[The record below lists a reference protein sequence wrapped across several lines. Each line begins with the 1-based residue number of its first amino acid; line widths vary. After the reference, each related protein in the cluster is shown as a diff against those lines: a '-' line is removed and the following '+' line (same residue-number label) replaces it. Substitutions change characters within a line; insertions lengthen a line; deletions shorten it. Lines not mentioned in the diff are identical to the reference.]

1 MTDIY
6 TNYEDSAQAAEL
18 YSKSIESISFGSSSC
33 DSNPYSDKESM
44 RGYFGQPQYDYHRPD
59 KAMPTKHR
67 DIVIACQL
75 VYKECGLI
83 RNIIDLISD
92 FCIQGMRIVH
102 PNEKTEIFYK
112 NWFSRVNGLDRSE
125 RFCSSLFKNGSAVMR
140 RRNAQ
145 LSIADKKKIYS
156 AVAGEDVQPDHVKA
170 RRSYLPYEYTFLN
183 PATIELVGGSAAVFV
198 NKKEYCIQ
206 IPAGFNSY
214 WCGGKEEIR
223 QILKELPPDIQNAV
237 QNGGQIKLDSKNLI
251 VYHYKKDDWE
261 EWPTPI
267 IFSILKDIRILDQMK
282 LADLSALEGAIENI
296 IVFKLGSL
304 DHKLMPGDG
313 AFAKLSSILS
323 ANTGAGRKVV
333 VWGPDLE
340 ILESKSEIYKFLGDD
355 KYKPHLNA
363 IYAGVG
369 IPPTLTGT
377 DSSNGTTNNLISL
390 KTLIRRLEY
399 ARSLLIDFWSKE
411 IEMVRQAMNFPFAAT
426 IEFDNNNLGEEEAE
440 KKLWIELAER
450 NIISDE
456 AVIKKFGGDPRME
469 TSRLIKESKQR
480 SKRKRLPKAGP
491 YHNPQLEDNA
501 KISLI
506 EKGLVNPK
514 EFNTDIEDVV
524 VEPPKPEKMPEK
536 SGRPKN
542 SKDLSPR
549 KKRVVNPV
557 SKAGLRIWAEQ
568 VQAQITEVMTPIF
581 LDHFNKKNMRSL
593 SSKEAALA
601 EDVKFGVLLNVEPLC
616 NIPNEHIIATAGAL
630 IPETIYSKY
639 HNYLDNTKKIINR
652 DLSLNDIRKVQIEL
666 YLEEKINDN

>member
-6 TNYEDSAQAAEL
+6 TNYDNSADAAEL
-18 YSKSIESISFGSSSC
+18 YSKSIASISFGSSSC

-44 RGYFGQPQYDYHRPD
+44 RGYLGQPQYDYHRPD

-67 DIVIACQL
+67 DIVLACQL
-75 VYKECGLI
+75 VYRECGLI

-102 PNEKTEIFYK
+102 PNEKIELFYR
-112 NWFSRVNGLDRSE
+112 NWFSRVDGLDRSE
-125 RFCSSLFKNGSAVMR
+125 RFCSSLFKNGSAILK
-140 RRNAQ
+140 RRNAK
-145 LSIADKKKIYS
+145 LSVADKKKIYS
-156 AVAGEDVQPDHVKA
+156 AVAGVDVTPEHIDGK
-170 RRSYLPYEYTFLN
+170 RSYIPYEYTFLN
-183 PATIELVGGSAAVFV
+183 PATIELVGGSAAIFA

-206 IPAGFNSY
+206 VPAGFNTY
-214 WCGGKEEIR
+214 WCGGKDEIDK
-223 QILKELPPDIQNAV
+223 IVKTLPPDIQKAV
-237 QNGGQIKLDSKNLI
+237 ENGGQIALDPNNTI

-323 ANTGAGRKVV
+323 ANTGAGRKTI
-333 VWGPDLE
+333 VWGPDIE

-377 DSSNGTTNNLISL
+377 DHSSGTTNNLISL

-399 ARSLLIDFWSKE
+399 ARTLLLDFWYKE
-411 IEMVRQAMNFPFAAT
+411 IEMVRQAMNFPSAAT

-480 SKRKRLPKAGP
+480 AKRKRLPKAGP

-506 EKGLVNPK
+506 EKGLVGPK
-514 EFNTDIEDVV
+514 DFNTDIEDVV
-524 VEPPKPEKMPEK
+524 VTPPKPEKMPEK

-549 KKRVVNPV
+549 KKRIVNPV
-557 SKAGLRIWAEQ
+557 SKAGLRIWAEEA
-568 VQAQITEVMTPIF
+568 QAQITEIMTPVF
-581 LDHFNKKNMRSL
+581 LEHFGKKNMRSL

-601 EDVKFGVLLNVEPLC
+601 EDIKFGVLLNVEPLSS
-616 NIPNEHIIATAGAL
+616 ISEQTVISTAGAL
-630 IPETIYSKY
+630 IPNNIYAKY
-639 HNYLDNTKKIINR
+639 NNYLENTKQIISR
-652 DLSLNDIRKVQIEL
+652 DLNLNDIRKVQIEL
-666 YLEEKINDN
+666 YLEEKVNDN